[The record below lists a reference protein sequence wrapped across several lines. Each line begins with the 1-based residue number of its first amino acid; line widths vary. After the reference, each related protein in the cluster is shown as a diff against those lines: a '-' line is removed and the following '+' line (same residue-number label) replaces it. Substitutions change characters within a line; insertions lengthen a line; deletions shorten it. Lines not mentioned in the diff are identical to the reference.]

1 MRKFILH
8 KIRTFLKQNPR
19 FKFPVF
25 WLLGIFFIGIFLEFI
40 SSDKPIIAKVDD
52 LWYMP
57 SIGYTLSEIG
67 VNNRYNKIRRVKWDK
82 HDSFKIMPIIPYSA
96 KSLDLRNSAYKSPF
110 DQQEVSSLRYRHWLG
125 TDKIG
130 RDILAGLLNG
140 CRVVTKI
147 IFLVGFISGML
158 GLFLGG
164 FAGFYGDKSIRW
176 SLLKIIFYLIST
188 FLLLYTS
195 FMILKVE
202 DLRNDSVGLAR
213 GIFALLLPILGL
225 LMFNKIYEYTWG
237 KLEKRISLPSF
248 YLPVDSI
255 FYSIVV
261 LLTALPVSVLLIAV
275 LGYFKSPSL
284 SLTMTFFG
292 LILWKGIARIIR
304 AEVLRIKQQDY
315 ILAARQLGLS
325 NKAVFWKHIFPN
337 IKNQFFVTIAMV
349 LSASLLIESTLSFLG
364 IGMAVGEISWGVLLS
379 QGKFNISA
387 YWLSLFPGILLVL
400 TIYSLNVLAEAI
412 RKVN

>member
-1 MRKFILH
+1 
-8 KIRTFLKQNPR
+8 
-19 FKFPVF
+19 
-25 WLLGIFFIGIFLEFI
+25 
-40 SSDKPIIAKVDD
+40 
-52 LWYMP
+52 
-57 SIGYTLSEIG
+57 
-67 VNNRYNKIRRVKWDK
+67 
-82 HDSFKIMPIIPYSA
+82 
-96 KSLDLRNSAYKSPF
+96 
-110 DQQEVSSLRYRHWLG
+110 
-125 TDKIG
+125 
-130 RDILAGLLNG
+130 
-140 CRVVTKI
+140 
-147 IFLVGFISGML
+147 
-158 GLFLGG
+158 
-164 FAGFYGDKSIRW
+164 
-176 SLLKIIFYLIST
+176 
-188 FLLLYTS
+188 
-195 FMILKVE
+195 
-202 DLRNDSVGLAR
+202 
-213 GIFALLLPILGL
+213 
-225 LMFNKIYEYTWG
+225 MFNKIYEYTWG

-325 NKAVFWKHIFPN
+325 NQAVFWKHIFPN

-412 RKVN
+412 RKEN